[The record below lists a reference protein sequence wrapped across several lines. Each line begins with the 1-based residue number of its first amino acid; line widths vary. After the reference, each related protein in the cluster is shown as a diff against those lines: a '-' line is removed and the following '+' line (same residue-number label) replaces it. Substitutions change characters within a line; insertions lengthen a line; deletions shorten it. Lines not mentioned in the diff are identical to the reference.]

1 MSADPPGKSGTLLI
15 GALVFAASTVA
26 QTAMAAEFYVVRDAT
41 TKKCTVVETKPTT
54 TTTTVVD
61 NGTFKTKTEAE
72 TGMKTMKVC
81 SEN

>member
-1 MSADPPGKSGTLLI
+1 MNKYLVSA
-15 GALVFAASTVA
+15 AVAAFVLTA
-26 QTAMAAEFYVVRDAT
+26 QMAVAAEFYVVRDAT
-41 TKKCTVVETKPTT
+41 TKKCTIVDTKPTT

-81 SEN
+81 TQ

>member
-1 MSADPPGKSGTLLI
+1 MKKLLI
-15 GALVFAASTVA
+15 VSTLALAATAFA
-26 QTAMAAEFYVVRDAT
+26 QTASAAEFYVVRDSA
-41 TKKCTVVETKPTT
+41 TKKCTIVDTKPTT

-81 SEN
+81 TE